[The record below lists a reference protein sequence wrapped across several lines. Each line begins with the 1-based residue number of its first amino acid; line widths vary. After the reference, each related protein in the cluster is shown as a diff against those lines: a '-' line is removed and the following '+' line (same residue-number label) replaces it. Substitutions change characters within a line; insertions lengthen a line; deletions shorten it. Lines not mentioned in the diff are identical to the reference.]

1 MNICIY
7 CIREFDSLTNDHL
20 FPRSWYPLSY
30 SGQKPK
36 VPSCKQCN
44 NKHGAVENRLKNT
57 IGLTMD
63 PRDPEYQP
71 LWESANSALDPS
83 RGKSE
88 KDRIQRL
95 NKLNSTT
102 RSLLI
107 GDQVPKDR
115 IYPGFNLGPH
125 ILNGFQGAIPLSEK
139 DLSKF
144 SEKLVR
150 GFSYLDGIIIP
161 ATFET
166 ESSGDIY
173 SNSNEADSLLSRF
186 GKTTELGSFFS
197 MTRVVLEDGLGS
209 LFRYT
214 LWNRLVRYGFT
225 HPPRIQSPGESFSG

>member
-1 MNICIY
+1 MKTCVY
-7 CIREFDSLTNDHL
+7 CIGEFEFLTDDHL
-20 FPRSWYPLSY
+20 FPKSWYPLSY
-30 SGQKPK
+30 SGKKPK

-44 NKHGAVENRLKNT
+44 NKYGAVENRLKNT

-63 PRDPEYQP
+63 PRDPKYTH
-71 LWESANSALDPS
+71 LWESENSALDPT

-95 NKLNSTT
+95 KKLNSHT

-125 ILNGFQGAIPLSEK
+125 ILNGFQGALPLSEK

-166 ESSGDIY
+166 DSSADIY
-173 SNSNEADSLLSRF
+173 SNSYEADSLLSRF
-186 GKTTELGSFFS
+186 GKTIELGSFFS
-197 MTRVVLEDGLGS
+197 ITRVVLEDGFGS
-209 LFRYT
+209 LFKYI

-225 HPPRIQSPGESFSG
+225 HPAKI